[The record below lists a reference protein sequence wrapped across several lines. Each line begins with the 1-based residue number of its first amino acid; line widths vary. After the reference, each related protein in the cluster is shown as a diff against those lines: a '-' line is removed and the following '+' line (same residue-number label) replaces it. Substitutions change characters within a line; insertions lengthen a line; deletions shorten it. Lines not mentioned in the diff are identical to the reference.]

1 MKIGIICAGDEELA
15 PFLPLIKNCRITE
28 KATLKFYDGQIDGVK
43 VVALFSGVC
52 KVNAAIAAQLLIDA
66 FCVDMIINSGT
77 AGSMALTVQGRLK
90 GPRVEPGF
98 EPGKVHSLSC
108 RGSWAKNRTRKGT
121 LVTKVSA
128 SARGWAICTPR
139 SPMTIGSTSI
149 SGR

>member
-1 MKIGIICAGDEELA
+1 M
-15 PFLPLIKNCRITE
+15 
-28 KATLKFYDGQIDGVK
+28 LKFYDGQIDGVK

-77 AGSMALTVQGRLK
+77 AGGM
-90 GPRVEPGF
+90 F
-98 EPGKVHSLSC
+98 EPGKAHSLSC

-139 SPMTIGSTSI
+139 SPMTSGSTSI